1 MRISA
6 PANARFPIWRVTHG
20 ACSRMARIPL
30 RRNIGSRAFLSFF
43 VATPK
48 MRLRFVSGRWNRD
61 TLFQV
66 KHDREQQ
73 PPMKPTRLALPAALL
88 CAALALL
95 PACSGKSSADAKKKP
110 TPQVGF
116 VVVKPGSV
124 PVPTTLSGR
133 IVAFETSEVRPQI
146 TGVVRRRFFTE
157 GGTVRAGQPLFQI
170 DPSLYRASVNQASAN
185 VASARASAAAAAAK
199 AERYKPL
206 ARIEAVAQQD
216 YTDALAQARAASA
229 AVQQNNA
236 ALETARINLRFTTVP
251 APISGKIGRSLF
263 TVGALV
269 SANQVDPL
277 TVIQRLDTVYVD
289 MQQSTSE
296 LLALRKALAGGGA
309 TPGSTAVRL
318 ILEDGSEYAQT
329 GTVQFSEVTV
339 NQATGTVT
347 LRATFPNPNGE
358 LLPGMFVQ
366 ARFDQAIDR
375 NAYLVP
381 QAALQRDLGGQAFVL
396 LVGPDKKVEKRPVE
410 AERAYGANWVV
421 TDGLKPGDKVI
432 TQGTN
437 NLRPGTAIKPVPAA
451 SPQVVKVRKPGQD
464 GSGGGASG
472 KQGG

>member
-1 MRISA
+1 
-6 PANARFPIWRVTHG
+6 
-20 ACSRMARIPL
+20 
-30 RRNIGSRAFLSFF
+30 
-43 VATPK
+43 
-48 MRLRFVSGRWNRD
+48 
-61 TLFQV
+61 
-66 KHDREQQ
+66 
-73 PPMKPTRLALPAALL
+73 MKSTRLALPAAML

-95 PACSGKSSADAKKKP
+95 PACSGKNGADAKKKP

-116 VVVKPGSV
+116 VVVKPGAV

-133 IVAFETSEVRPQI
+133 VVAFETSEVRPQI

-157 GGTVRAGQPLFQI
+157 GGTVRTGQPLFQI
-170 DPSLYRASVNQASAN
+170 DPSLYQASVNQASAN
-185 VASARASAAAAAAK
+185 VASAQASAEAASAK
-199 AERYKPL
+199 ADRYKPL
-206 ARIEAVAQQD
+206 AQIEAVAKQD
-216 YTDALAQARAASA
+216 YTDALAQARAARA
-229 AVQQNNA
+229 AVQQNSA

-251 APISGKIGRSLF
+251 APIGGKIGRSLF

-269 SANQVDPL
+269 SANQADPL

-296 LLALRKALAGGGA
+296 LLTLRKALAGGGA

-318 ILEDGSEYAQT
+318 VLEDGSTYAQN

-347 LRATFPNPNGE
+347 LRATFPNPRGD

-366 ARFDQAIDR
+366 ASFDQAVDPH
-375 NAYLVP
+375 AYLVP
-381 QAALQRDLGGQAFVL
+381 QEALQRDLGGQAFVL
-396 LVGPDKKVEKRPVE
+396 LVGPDKKAEKRKVI

-437 NLRPGTAIKPVPAA
+437 NLRPGTEIKAVPAG
-451 SPQVVKVRKPGQD
+451 SPQIVKARKPGE
-464 GSGGGASG
+464 GGAGGASG